1 MVDVWR
7 WTRRLLKRNPFGY
20 SFITRGSATAI
31 KDRDFAEESITVA
44 KDSGKRIYKVTRTDG
59 YKQPARE
66 IETSVNL

>member
-1 MVDVWR
+1 MEMDPKAAQAQPVRVQ
-7 WTRRLLKRNPFGY
+7 LH
-20 SFITRGSATAI
+20 SRGSATAI